1 MLKTILKR
9 ILQSIPTLLI
19 VVTVT
24 FVLTRMIP
32 GNPARS
38 VLGPQA
44 SPDAI
49 AELEEEMGLNKSKAE
64 QYVDYMFNALKGDFG
79 KSYVYNKPVTS
90 LIAERIPN
98 TLVITLTS
106 LVIALI
112 IGLGIGVFSALHQY
126 SVLDYVFMILA
137 LVGVSMPIFWLGMML
152 VMTFSVNLGW
162 LPALGMGDLSNGLGD
177 FISHMILPCFCLATI
192 PTATFA
198 RITRSSMLEVINNDS
213 IKSLRARG
221 IKESVVIWKHALK
234 NALPPI
240 VTVLG
245 LQLAQALTGANLPE
259 RI

>member
-38 VLGPQA
+38 ILGPQA

-152 VMTFSVNLGW
+152 VMTFSVNLGCCRLW
-162 LPALGMGDLSNGLGD
+162 VW
-177 FISHMILPCFCLATI
+177 
-192 PTATFA
+192 
-198 RITRSSMLEVINNDS
+198 VI
-213 IKSLRARG
+213 
-221 IKESVVIWKHALK
+221 
-234 NALPPI
+234 
-240 VTVLG
+240 
-245 LQLAQALTGANLPE
+245 
-259 RI
+259 

>member
-1 MLKTILKR
+1 MKR

-64 QYVDYMFNALKGDFG
+64 QYVDYMFNVLKGDFG
-79 KSYVYNKPVTS
+79 KSYVYNKPVTT

-112 IGLGIGVFSALHQY
+112 IGLAIGVFSALHQY
-126 SVLDYVFMILA
+126 
-137 LVGVSMPIFWLGMML
+137 
-152 VMTFSVNLGW
+152 
-162 LPALGMGDLSNGLGD
+162 
-177 FISHMILPCFCLATI
+177 
-192 PTATFA
+192 
-198 RITRSSMLEVINNDS
+198 
-213 IKSLRARG
+213 
-221 IKESVVIWKHALK
+221 
-234 NALPPI
+234 
-240 VTVLG
+240 
-245 LQLAQALTGANLPE
+245 
-259 RI
+259 